1 MSASCS
7 ICPDSLKLASVG
19 ALRLPFSGRLSCER
33 ATTVIPVS
41 LPSCLSAREIFV
53 IFSYLSR
60 PDALSSCQVV
70 DEYHV
75 IAARKRYCPD
85 IHRRHAGGFYDL
97 KGYSVT
103 LAPRAFDCFEFAVA
117 QAAGFVEP
125 KSTSAA

>member
-60 PDALSSCQVV
+60 PDA
-70 DEYHV
+70 
-75 IAARKRYCPD
+75 
-85 IHRRHAGGFYDL
+85 
-97 KGYSVT
+97 
-103 LAPRAFDCFEFAVA
+103 
-117 QAAGFVEP
+117 
-125 KSTSAA
+125 